1 MIVWGIRLDIAVI
14 LEEFHIHFKGVFD
27 SAGVGICFCL
37 KTN

>member
-1 MIVWGIRLDIAVI
+1 MIVWEKKLDIAVI

-37 KTN
+37 KAN